1 MNTVPQ
7 NDEAHRGLVN
17 PPWPAGRYQLLDRNS
32 DPAGTSPGFLTR
44 RCSTGPTTHYC
55 KEGS

>member
-17 PPWPAGRYQLLDRNS
+17 PRRPAGHYQLLDRNS
-32 DPAGTSPGFLTR
+32 DPAGTSLGSLTR
-44 RCSTGPTTHYC
+44 RCSTGPTTPYC